1 MGGTRSYTNE
11 QIQFVLDAWIDG
23 KKAPEIVQA
32 YRQAFGDHR
41 FGVSQVKYLKSA
53 YGEDAEFGVPL
64 VNRVMRPSP
73 ATDDIPSA
81 RILAGASLSQR
92 GFGRPSM
99 RPLPSAGSNQMPA
112 STQQSAGFP
121 ARLAS
126 EPAPTVTQ
134 GLSNFSSSFSN
145 GPAASGIF
153 DAATTIG
160 TSVAGM
166 SRGADPRSVAFGA
179 ARPPY
184 GLQRN
189 GLGRNVIM
197 TDVPISVQKDAA
209 WSEPGKGSSL
219 VAQKSAADMRSA
231 TTPVGGASVTSD
243 VTAQLTIPD
252 LEGIPNLSSGSA
264 NEKTA
269 EPPLLGRLGH
279 ALPRSVPEGEET
291 VGWHS
296 TSHHGCSIQAKH
308 RHDPDGGV
316 HFGTMHD
323 LHQAMASHM
332 CIKLEEISRA
342 EWAGLA
348 QGGQR
353 TNQKEQQQQH
363 EHEHEKP
370 AHSDE
375 PEPSTAGDEN
385 TAMEQCDVEV

>member
-1 MGGTRSYTNE
+1 
-11 QIQFVLDAWIDG
+11 
-23 KKAPEIVQA
+23 
-32 YRQAFGDHR
+32 
-41 FGVSQVKYLKSA
+41 
-53 YGEDAEFGVPL
+53 
-64 VNRVMRPSP
+64 MRPSP

-269 EPPLLGRLGH
+269 EPPVRSLLFPSAQDNSLAEGSSSGDWVMLS
-279 ALPRSVPEGEET
+279 PRSVPEGEET

-296 TSHHGCSIQAKH
+296 TSHHGCSVSIHAPGHLPISYTLSCRTNSYLFAQIQAKH